1 MLVLLDL
8 SAAFDT
14 VDHAILLERMENY
27 VGISGTSLQWFRS
40 YLSDRSQYVHY
51 DGCSS
56 RCSTVKYRVPQ
67 GSVLGPL
74 LFSLYMLPLGNII
87 RSYGV
92 NFHCYADDTQLYMS
106 LKPGDL
112 PFAMEKCVSGL
123 RAWMATNF
131 LLLNSDKTE
140 VQIFGPKKYRNNL
153 SNLTLDGIKVSQSQL
168 VKNLGVTM
176 DPDLLFE
183 YHIKQITTTAFFH
196 LRNIAKV
203 QKCLSKDDAEKLI
216 HAFVTSRLDYC
227 NVLFS
232 GLPNTYIKNLQRVQN
247 AAARLLTRTRKFD
260 HITPILISL
269 HWLPIQARADFKVLL
284 LTYKSLH
291 GLAPLYLSGL
301 LAPYRPTRSLRSQD
315 AGYLVVPKINK
326 KTVGGRAFSYRAP
339 LLWNKLPISIKEA
352 DTVATFKIRL
362 KTFLFSQIY
371 GC

>member
-1 MLVLLDL
+1 
-8 SAAFDT
+8 
-14 VDHAILLERMENY
+14 
-27 VGISGTSLQWFRS
+27 
-40 YLSDRSQYVHY
+40 
-51 DGCSS
+51 
-56 RCSTVKYRVPQ
+56 
-67 GSVLGPL
+67 
-74 LFSLYMLPLGNII
+74 
-87 RSYGV
+87 
-92 NFHCYADDTQLYMS
+92 
-106 LKPGDL
+106 
-112 PFAMEKCVSGL
+112 
-123 RAWMATNF
+123 
-131 LLLNSDKTE
+131 
-140 VQIFGPKKYRNNL
+140 
-153 SNLTLDGIKVSQSQL
+153 
-168 VKNLGVTM
+168 M

-183 YHIKQITTTAFFH
+183 YHIKQITRTAFFH

-203 QKCLSKDDAEKLI
+203 QKFLSKDDAEKLI

-260 HITPILISL
+260 HITPILVSL